1 MLTLVRKAVSFELG
15 MWRSLYRWILRR
27 PPATGTVFGYAGAVT
42 PIFGVFIGMSI
53 VEVPI
58 LHLILPWP
66 TVRFISLMLG
76 AYGVF
81 WMVGLLAS
89 MRVNPHLVDDS
100 GLRIRYGLSVDLTVP
115 WDHIAAIRKRYNT
128 LPMGRTVRVEDGALH
143 VAVSNQTSV
152 DVVLREPTVFAP
164 SKGEHV
170 REVRIHA
177 DDPDALV
184 RRVRQMVILP

>member
-42 PIFGVFIGMSI
+42 PIFGVF
-53 VEVPI
+53 
-58 LHLILPWP
+58 
-66 TVRFISLMLG
+66 
-76 AYGVF
+76 
-81 WMVGLLAS
+81 
-89 MRVNPHLVDDS
+89 
-100 GLRIRYGLSVDLTVP
+100 
-115 WDHIAAIRKRYNT
+115 NT